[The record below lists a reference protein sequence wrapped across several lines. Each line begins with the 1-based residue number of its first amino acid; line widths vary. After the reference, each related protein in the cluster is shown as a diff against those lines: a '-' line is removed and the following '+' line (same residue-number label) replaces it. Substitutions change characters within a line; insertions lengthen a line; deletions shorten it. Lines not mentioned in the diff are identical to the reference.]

1 MNLIEIVN
9 NVAIPS
15 PYTLTILEFKELD
28 TKELAYVFFMCDH
41 TSPFAV
47 YGVEQRHE
55 EVKLSIY
62 GKSKWTASSK
72 VNAACDKYRK
82 LKETSAVKLLK
93 AARHSIVKLERYFDT
108 VDLTLLDD
116 NGKPIYHAKDLVAN
130 LYFCSATPSIFSL
143 VNPPIFETCS
153 NNISPPAI
161 VSGGIILTSNR
172 FA

>member
-47 YGVEQRHE
+47 YGIEQRHE

-130 LYFCSATPSIFSL
+130 LSKMGDVVDGLIKL
-143 VNPPIFETCS
+143 EDQVKNQEQVNT
-153 NNISPPAI
+153 NAR
-161 VSGGIILTSNR
+161 GGVVVNKYSS
-172 FA
+172 

>member
-41 TSPFAV
+41 KSPFAV

-130 LYFCSATPSIFSL
+130 LSKMGDVVDGLIKL
-143 VNPPIFETCS
+143 EDQVKKQEQVNT
-153 NNISPPAI
+153 NAR
-161 VSGGIILTSNR
+161 GGVVVNKYSS
-172 FA
+172 

>member
-47 YGVEQRHE
+47 YGIEQRHE

-130 LYFCSATPSIFSL
+130 LSKMGDVVDGLIKL
-143 VNPPIFETCS
+143 EDQVKKQEQVNT
-153 NNISPPAI
+153 NAR
-161 VSGGIILTSNR
+161 GGVVVNKYSS
-172 FA
+172 

>member
-55 EVKLSIY
+55 EVKLSVY

-130 LYFCSATPSIFSL
+130 LSKMGDVVDGLIKL
-143 VNPPIFETCS
+143 EDQVKKQEQVNT
-153 NNISPPAI
+153 NAR
-161 VSGGIILTSNR
+161 GGVVVNKYSS
-172 FA
+172 

>member
-47 YGVEQRHE
+47 YGIEQRHE
-55 EVKLSIY
+55 EVKLSVY

-72 VNAACDKYRK
+72 VNTACDKYRK

-93 AARHSIVKLERYFDT
+93 AARESVVKLEKYFAT
-108 VDLTLLDD
+108 VDLTMMDD
-116 NGKPIYHAKDLVAN
+116 NGKPIFHAKDLVAN
-130 LYFCSATPSIFSL
+130 LSNMGKVVNGLGDLEDL
-143 VNPPIFETCS
+143 VKKQEQEAN
-153 NNISPPAI
+153 
-161 VSGGIILTSNR
+161 SNR
-172 FA
+172 GGVVVNKYSS

>member
-130 LYFCSATPSIFSL
+130 LSKMGDVVDGLIKL
-143 VNPPIFETCS
+143 EDQVKKQEQVNT
-153 NNISPPAI
+153 NAR
-161 VSGGIILTSNR
+161 GGVVVNKYSS
-172 FA
+172 

>member
-47 YGVEQRHE
+47 YGIEQRHE
-55 EVKLSIY
+55 EVKLSVY

-130 LYFCSATPSIFSL
+130 LSKMGDVVDGLIKL
-143 VNPPIFETCS
+143 EDQVKKQEQVNT
-153 NNISPPAI
+153 NAR
-161 VSGGIILTSNR
+161 GGVVVNKYSS
-172 FA
+172 

>member
-41 TSPFAV
+41 KSPFAV

-55 EVKLSIY
+55 EVKLSVY

-72 VNAACDKYRK
+72 VNTACDKYRK

-130 LYFCSATPSIFSL
+130 LSKMGDVVDGLIKL
-143 VNPPIFETCS
+143 EDQVKKQEQVNT
-153 NNISPPAI
+153 NAR
-161 VSGGIILTSNR
+161 GGVVVNKYSS
-172 FA
+172 

>member
-41 TSPFAV
+41 KSPFAV
-47 YGVEQRHE
+47 YGIEQRHE
-55 EVKLSIY
+55 EVKLSVY

-130 LYFCSATPSIFSL
+130 LSKMGDVVDGLIKL
-143 VNPPIFETCS
+143 EDQVKKQEQVNT
-153 NNISPPAI
+153 NAR
-161 VSGGIILTSNR
+161 GGVVVNKYSS
-172 FA
+172 